1 MIRVQSGCSQHTD
14 VAMATALLVTFNKLG
29 DVAGGIVKRIVKAS
43 IIKQL
48 AHRELTQVDDS
59 IYGGWVALLAVAV
72 CVAAFNIFLAAFGL
86 EETVIGEM
94 KQKVSGVIFGVGD
107 PPPRGGDDTEDS
119 NSTTASD
126 SGQRHQR
133 PHDLEVGEVSVSE
146 FGSLTLSAPLSDP
159 GGRQSS
165 RSERGKE
172 PPCRSIGESGSYSSQ
187 EHAPGR
193 DFASRGRDRSD
204 IKPGSKTVFG
214 GEPTT
219 ATMFSPPVLELTID
233 RGLPHSKTRAR
244 FRFGI

>member
-48 AHRELTQVDDS
+48 AHREPAQVDDS

-72 CVAAFNIFLAAFGL
+72 SVAAFNIFLAAFGL

-107 PPPRGGDDTEDS
+107 PPPREGNDTEGP
-119 NSTTASD
+119 NPTTASD

-133 PHDLEVGEVSVSE
+133 SNDLEVGEVSVSE
-146 FGSLTLSAPLSDP
+146 FGSLTLSAPPSDL

-165 RSERGKE
+165 RSKRGKG
-172 PPCRSIGESGSYSSQ
+172 PSCRSIGESGSYSSQ

-214 GEPTT
+214 GDPTV

-233 RGLPHSKTRAR
+233 RGLPHSKTRTR
-244 FRFGI
+244 FRFGV